1 MCFVLA
7 VVFAVILILVRK
19 TDKSFINPITMT
31 ILLWLSLLTLYATI
45 DHGLYALS
53 DRFYMAL
60 LLWVFSFSVPYFLI
74 SLLPVNDC
82 LHLKHEPMRFLYRKE
97 FAILFSIAIII
108 SLMLTIKEAYE
119 FDLSNIFRAIR
130 TISLDR
136 SNGEL
141 EKPGQFALFP
151 HRIAEFGYVL
161 FFVYLF
167 KNIKFKYLR
176 LFQILV
182 LFHVLMRANKF
193 MITKVV
199 IGIIIILAYKGK
211 LKRSTLLSVI
221 GGLFLLFILIQIFR
235 GASGSE
241 FSLLDFLYIYILS
254 PLPAFDSYIL
264 NSNSTNL
271 FSTVSFGEHTFAN
284 LLGDSSVNPD
294 YFENENF
301 VFVPFPTNV
310 FTVMSSYFI
319 DWRWRGI
326 ALGGFFFGLFFSYIY
341 KRAKVNDIYKL
352 LYASVAHIIVLQFF
366 FDFLI
371 TQQVRA
377 NIKLMIVLFILFYP
391 PVIYEKKKV

>member
-53 DRFYMAL
+53 NRFYMAL
-60 LLWVFSFSVPYFLI
+60 LLWVTSFSIPYFFI
-74 SLLPVNDC
+74 YLLPVNDC
-82 LHLKHEPMRFLYRKE
+82 PHLRHEPMRFLYRKE
-97 FAILFSIAIII
+97 FVILFSIVIII
-108 SLMLTIKEAYE
+108 SLILTIKEAYE
-119 FDLSNIFRAIR
+119 FDSSNIFRAIR

-141 EKPGQFALFP
+141 EKPGQFALFF

-241 FSLLDFLYIYILS
+241 FDLLDFLYIYILS

-301 VFVPFPTNV
+301 VFVPLPTNV

-319 DWRWRGI
+319 D
-326 ALGGFFFGLFFSYIY
+326 
-341 KRAKVNDIYKL
+341 
-352 LYASVAHIIVLQFF
+352 
-366 FDFLI
+366 
-371 TQQVRA
+371 
-377 NIKLMIVLFILFYP
+377 
-391 PVIYEKKKV
+391 

>member
-1 MCFVLA
+1 M
-7 VVFAVILILVRK
+7 
-19 TDKSFINPITMT
+19 
-31 ILLWLSLLTLYATI
+31 
-45 DHGLYALS
+45 
-53 DRFYMAL
+53 
-60 LLWVFSFSVPYFLI
+60 
-74 SLLPVNDC
+74 
-82 LHLKHEPMRFLYRKE
+82 
-97 FAILFSIAIII
+97 
-108 SLMLTIKEAYE
+108 
-119 FDLSNIFRAIR
+119 
-130 TISLDR
+130 
-136 SNGEL
+136 
-141 EKPGQFALFP
+141 
-151 HRIAEFGYVL
+151 
-161 FFVYLF
+161 
-167 KNIKFKYLR
+167 
-176 LFQILV
+176 
-182 LFHVLMRANKF
+182 
-193 MITKVV
+193 
-199 IGIIIILAYKGK
+199 
-211 LKRSTLLSVI
+211 
-221 GGLFLLFILIQIFR
+221 LFILIQIFR

-301 VFVPFPTNV
+301 VFVPLPTNV

-352 LYASVAHIIVLQFF
+352 LYASVAYIIVLQFF